1 MKKILFFG
9 AGNIAQ
15 ALIFGL
21 ILSGFDK
28 KNILFIDRNTN
39 NKKALKNIG
48 IREYSKKQNNEIDL
62 FILAVKP
69 KDALAAFSEIC
80 SNFK

>member
-28 KNILFIDRNTN
+28 KNILF
-39 NKKALKNIG
+39 KK
-48 IREYSKKQNNEIDL
+48 SHQ
-62 FILAVKP
+62 
-69 KDALAAFSEIC
+69 
-80 SNFK
+80 